1 MQPGIAVALK
11 TNLGAHCELMNV
23 ADSKNTEKKLF
34 NQSDRGRYPVCY
46 ERSVLAQGFG
56 WIPTTNSVSPPP
68 SEESFDS

>member
-11 TNLGAHCELMNV
+11 TKLGAHCELMNV

-56 WIPTTNSVSPPP
+56 
-68 SEESFDS
+68 